1 MARKTIRVEDALQF
15 AATPLARST
24 VLWAALA
31 FAASHLVALATEPV
45 TLSLQGDLQR
55 ELIHFAAVLF
65 RFVLPFAVM
74 LIGLGSYVATRSR

>member
-1 MARKTIRVEDALQF
+1 MARKTILAEDAWQF

-24 VLWAALA
+24 VFWAAVA
-31 FAASHLVALATEPV
+31 FAACHLVALATEPAA
-45 TLSLQGDLQR
+45 LNLKGDMQR

-74 LIGLGSYVATRSR
+74 LIGLGSFVATRSR